1 MADLISYNRDHMGH
15 KSEIF
20 TTCPFI
26 RKVYQFLT
34 LIKLYD
40 WFFLALM
47 LLNGSLLSF
56 IKQANNISLF
66 SWPTIWYW
74 FKCGTIKCSGIIYW
88 HRTLSNINSAWTHKN
103 GSNQNYVQRSIP
115 KCRLAISEWW
125 HYNWLFSSFCVSVF
139 PMQFSVK
146 KYYFYKKEK
155 ILINE
160 KLFVHWWIDK

>member
-1 MADLISYNRDHMGH
+1 MTLKSCKIQISVSVNNLVDTGTLIHLCMICGYFCAIMADLTSYNRDHTGH

-26 RKVYQFLT
+26 CKVYQFLT

-74 FKCGTIKCSGIIYW
+74 FKCGTIE
-88 HRTLSNINSAWTHKN
+88 H
-103 GSNQNYVQRSIP
+103 NQMFWNHF
-115 KCRLAISEWW
+115 LA
-125 HYNWLFSSFCVSVF
+125 
-139 PMQFSVK
+139 
-146 KYYFYKKEK
+146 
-155 ILINE
+155 
-160 KLFVHWWIDK
+160 